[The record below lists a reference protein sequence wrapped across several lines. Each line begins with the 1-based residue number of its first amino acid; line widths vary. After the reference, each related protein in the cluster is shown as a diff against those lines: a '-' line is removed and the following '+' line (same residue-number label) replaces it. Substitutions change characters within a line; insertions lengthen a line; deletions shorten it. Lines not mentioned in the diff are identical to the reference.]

1 MVHFADVPRVAVRPP
16 EYLPGLAYMALAAAV
31 DTFVLADTFQY
42 SNKSFQNRAKLR
54 SPQGWHWISVPLH
67 GKQHGRPI
75 REVEIENKRKWTRSH
90 RRSFEYNYRSTPYF
104 EYYEERFVPLFE
116 KQWKRLGALTCASVE
131 LLHGLLEL
139 DSRLVR
145 ASALAGEPTS
155 VPAVLD
161 ALEASGQAMLLA
173 PPSAADHDAD
183 LVQEAGAFRYE
194 APSYHQNFAGFEPG
208 MSTADMLFNYG
219 PDTAAMLR
227 DHASVTPA
235 GEPAPTGDT

>member
-1 MVHFADVPRVAVRPP
+1 
-16 EYLPGLAYMALAAAV
+16 MALAAAV

-42 SNKSFQNRAKLR
+42 SNKSFQNRVKLR

-75 REVEIENKRKWTRSH
+75 WEVEIENKRKWTRSH

-139 DSRLVR
+139 DSHLVR
-145 ASALAGEPTS
+145 ASDLAGGPAS
-155 VPAVLD
+155 VPDVLD
-161 ALEASGQAMLLA
+161 VLEVPGQARLLA
-173 PPSAADHDAD
+173 PPSAADQDAD
-183 LVQEAGAFRYE
+183 LVEEVSVFRYE
-194 APSYHQNFAGFEPG
+194 APSYHQNFSGFEPG
-208 MSTADMLFNYG
+208 MSAADMLFNYG
-219 PDTAAMLR
+219 PDTVAMLR
-227 DHASVTPA
+227 EHALVTPT
-235 GEPAPTGDT
+235 GEPVPTDGS